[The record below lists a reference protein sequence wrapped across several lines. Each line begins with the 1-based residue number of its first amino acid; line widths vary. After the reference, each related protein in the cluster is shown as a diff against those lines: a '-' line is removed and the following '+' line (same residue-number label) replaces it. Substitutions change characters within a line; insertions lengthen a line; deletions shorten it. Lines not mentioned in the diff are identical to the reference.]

1 MSGNLHHNLQ
11 YMWYSRQG
19 LLLLEQVR
27 VGAMQCLRGLE
38 LGETVSETECCPLRC
53 CGSKSTL
60 QEVQPQCH
68 AGTTHDWEF

>member
-38 LGETVSETECCPLRC
+38 LGETVSDWMLSIEMLWKQINTA
-53 CGSKSTL
+53 GSTATVS
-60 QEVQPQCH
+60 CRH
-68 AGTTHDWEF
+68 HS